1 MCIRDR
7 HNIIKKRNKFK
18 LLNLVSPFI
27 IKDIDLMRLID
38 SNAKHIEIEGSN
50 LSNNSTVTIYR
61 NKLSFKNWTSPKKVI
76 NLIKKN
82 T

>member
-1 MCIRDR
+1 
-7 HNIIKKRNKFK
+7 
-18 LLNLVSPFI
+18 
-27 IKDIDLMRLID
+27 MRLID

-50 LSNNSTVTIYR
+50 LSNNSAVTIYR

>member
-1 MCIRDR
+1 
-7 HNIIKKRNKFK
+7 
-18 LLNLVSPFI
+18 LVSPFI
-27 IKDIDLMRLID
+27 IKDIDLMCLID

>member
-1 MCIRDR
+1 
-7 HNIIKKRNKFK
+7 
-18 LLNLVSPFI
+18 
-27 IKDIDLMRLID
+27 MRLID

-76 NLIKKN
+76 NLIKKIHEEIKDIVGRLWSKR
-82 T
+82 